1 MIKRVGPS
9 SRQDVLSKN
18 ESDGLSKNGSGE
30 LNRKKF
36 VGRNRRLHAKAPQEK
51 PSKILT
57 AERNSKKQNVLSK
70 IKLAKLSKLP
80 PAGLS
85 RIRPVAPNKMRL
97 VSRSKTARVALNRTE
112 RVSKLLNG
120 IDSKNPNEILL
131 LARQSKKL
139 NRTPL
144 NELRKVGKLPR
155 KKRHKRAGRA
165 GLETDRRE
173 SRRFFLLLTVATV
186 AERAY

>member
-1 MIKRVGPS
+1 M
-9 SRQDVLSKN
+9 
-18 ESDGLSKNGSGE
+18 
-30 LNRKKF
+30 
-36 VGRNRRLHAKAPQEK
+36 
-51 PSKILT
+51 
-57 AERNSKKQNVLSK
+57 
-70 IKLAKLSKLP
+70 
-80 PAGLS
+80 
-85 RIRPVAPNKMRL
+85 
-97 VSRSKTARVALNRTE
+97 LNRTE

-144 NELRKVGKLPR
+144 NELRKVGKRPR